1 MLGLLD
7 PLRFAVSGDPVA
19 LARAT
24 RRSWWICKFTDGTV
38 IPEYQRDWT
47 ELPLKG
53 RQKVRL
59 VCPNGQIAELG
70 TDHDNTGRFV
80 QLKLA
85 VASTSTGRQTL
96 AHLIGYLYGLNG
108 ETSFACWDYR
118 TGTLQTFVDNAYSC
132 RWENLGQLAVDH
144 LGIVPA

>member
-1 MLGLLD
+1 VSVLD
-7 PLRFAVSGDPVA
+7 PLRFAVSGDPAA

-24 RRSWWICKFTDGTV
+24 HRSWWVMKYHDGTV

-59 VCPNGQIAELG
+59 YCPNGQVAELG
-70 TDHDNTGRFV
+70 SDGDNSGRFV

-85 VASTSTGRQTL
+85 VASTAAGRHTL
-96 AHLIGYLYGLNG
+96 AHLIGYVYGLGG

-118 TGTLQTFVDNAYSC
+118 IGALTTFIDNAYDC
-132 RWENLGQLAVDH
+132 KWENLGPLSVDH
-144 LGIVPA
+144 LGIAAP